1 MKDILKMTAKQ
12 RLEYL
17 TFIDLN
23 ECNKQ
28 IIDFTYDVL
37 DLSERYEYSQLF
49 NKSQK
54 LLLGNN
60 RSWECKKDSQF
71 NLNIILIKLNVLMI
85 MGYYDKFIRGSES
98 K

>member
-1 MKDILKMTAKQ
+1 MKDILKMTVKQ
-12 RLEYL
+12 RTEYL

-28 IIDFTYDVL
+28 IIDFTCDEL
-37 DLSERYEYSQLF
+37 DLSERCEYSQLF

-71 NLNIILIKLNVLMI
+71 NLNIILIKLNVLMV
-85 MGYYDKFIRGSES
+85 MGYYDKFIKESES
-98 K
+98 E

>member
-12 RLEYL
+12 RTDYL

-28 IIDFTYDVL
+28 IIDFTCDKL
-37 DLSERYEYSQLF
+37 DLSERYEYTQLF
-49 NKSQK
+49 RKSQK

-60 RSWECKKDSQF
+60 RSWEPKKDSQF
-71 NLNIILIKLNVLMI
+71 NLNLILIKLNVLMVL
-85 MGYYDKFIRGSES
+85 GYYEKFINWSDNQ
-98 K
+98 